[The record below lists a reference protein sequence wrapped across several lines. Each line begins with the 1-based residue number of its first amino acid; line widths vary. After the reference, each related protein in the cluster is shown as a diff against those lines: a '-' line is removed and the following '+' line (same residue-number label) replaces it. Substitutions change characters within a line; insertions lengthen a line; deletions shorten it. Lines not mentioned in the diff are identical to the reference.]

1 MIQRSLTT
9 LIVTLAL
16 ILFTITQA
24 QGQKEKILNQ
34 KKELEQIQR
43 EVEQGQNRLDSLK
56 AEELGVLGGI
66 SEYDQKIA
74 SNRKVIDRLSH
85 KLKKVKGDIVSAEQ
99 QLDLSR
105 LNHEQTRQRFLK
117 SIRRFYLATRSP
129 TEMTSDHPNR
139 ELELN
144 RRVRYLTAVAGFEA
158 GNVAAAS
165 DFLDESVTLL
175 EGYSGEKD
183 RVVGL
188 KKKKETTTALDKSRK
203 EREQKRLQ
211 ALRRRKTEEADHL
224 IMLQQAAEEMEAILA
239 RLETE
244 HRSRSG
250 DQPASPSLF
259 ATMKGHLPP
268 PVRGKIVEAFGSRVH
283 PVTWLKSF
291 SPGITV
297 KAAPGREVSAV
308 ASGTVAYIGDL
319 RGYGKFIILDH
330 GDQYYSTYAGL
341 ANVTVTVG
349 RYLHAA
355 DKLATVADEGR
366 LKFELRLGREPLDPV
381 KWIRFDSF

>member
-9 LIVTLAL
+9 LIVTVTL

-139 ELELN
+139 QLELN

-165 DFLDESVTLL
+165 DFLDESVALL

-259 ATMKGHLPP
+259 ATLEGQLPP

-283 PVTWLKSF
+283 PVTRLKSF

>member
-165 DFLDESVTLL
+165 DFLDESVALL

-259 ATMKGHLPP
+259 GTMKGQLPP

-283 PVTWLKSF
+283 PVTRLKSF